1 MGTRNNRTMGS
12 NNSSGRNPANR
23 HVVLLGDSTI
33 DNAAWIDGPCVTD
46 KVREQENVTMCAR
59 DGALIAAIR
68 EQVRAAPADGT
79 HFVVSVG
86 GNNATGATTTV
97 LGPSVVS
104 AEEAIVRLSRFVQGF
119 EAEFSAAMQDVIN
132 AVADRPLVILSCYN
146 PCFAPM
152 NVTTVSQSAANT
164 TVALLADAVH
174 RIASRLGVPVIDLRR
189 VMVNV
194 EDFANAIEPS
204 TIGGAK
210 IAQAIVDVVRNH
222 PFELKKT
229 IIYPNEYPESI
240 LTQSVSQ
247 YEQGQ
252 NISGAPAENTGAT
265 SVLEDVEAA
274 ALVTNLR
281 SGGSSVPN
289 DVK

>member
-1 MGTRNNRTMGS
+1 MGRNNRTMGS
-12 NNSSGRNPANR
+12 NNSSGRNPADR

-104 AEEAIVRLSRFVQGF
+104 AEEAIVRLSQF
-119 EAEFSAAMQDVIN
+119 
-132 AVADRPLVILSCYN
+132 
-146 PCFAPM
+146 
-152 NVTTVSQSAANT
+152 AANT

-174 RIASRLGVPVIDLRR
+174 RIASRLGVPMIDLRR

-204 TIGGAK
+204 SIGGAK
-210 IAQAIVDVVRNH
+210 IA
-222 PFELKKT
+222 
-229 IIYPNEYPESI
+229 
-240 LTQSVSQ
+240 
-247 YEQGQ
+247 
-252 NISGAPAENTGAT
+252 
-265 SVLEDVEAA
+265 
-274 ALVTNLR
+274 
-281 SGGSSVPN
+281 
-289 DVK
+289 